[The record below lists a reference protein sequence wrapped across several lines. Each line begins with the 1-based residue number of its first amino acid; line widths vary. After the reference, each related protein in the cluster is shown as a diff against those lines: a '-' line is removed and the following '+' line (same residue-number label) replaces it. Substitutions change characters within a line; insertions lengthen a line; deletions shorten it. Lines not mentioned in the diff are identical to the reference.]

1 MKKQYSLNFNQY
13 TPVSKGSGYLFMQYE
28 AIASF
33 LRTNF
38 KAHFHDVLLKPIKR
52 ENAVDFWSED
62 HKSYQEIEQLAPEQR
77 TEILQ
82 KYNALIY
89 EVEQRCKMLA
99 AGTGQDDFSWA
110 SILRKVFDMDSN
122 ILLSDGQDLR
132 IIWGWSFLNKSSYSL
147 PLAAFA
153 HLLETNEAEE
163 EPIVAEEVQ
172 DDHENNLE
180 TQPEIEDLA
189 TEPEV
194 VEESPIPEE
203 QIEEL
208 PAHDNQEQMHIQE
221 HLSDPEEPAE
231 PLKDEGQKRTPPPRS
246 GNAFTQF
253 LDACERFGRKYW
265 WLICL
270 LLLLFLLFLLK
281 DCSSPNDNKLA
292 SEMDPVEVEK
302 IYNEI
307 MPEHPRARKEPIQEE
322 DLINDEESRA
332 RIVGNVVNIALKKKS
347 DNFRNFAVDLKQAFP
362 EQNYEVV
369 YFDDQTRRLQFQF
382 PEEKR
387 ADIKAQIKSK
397 LSHYKILIWDE
408 AIFETSRTFN
418 DPLFSDRSASWP
430 ISLTKTDKAW
440 ETTTGDTS
448 VIVAVID
455 DGFDLNH
462 PELKGKVYK
471 PYNVVTD
478 NKQITSGPDRKHGTH
493 VAGIIGAKNNNGKG
507 ICGIAPGCRLMP
519 IQAAGQDGMFTMTD
533 VIDGVLYAI
542 KNNADVI
549 NMSLGKMFPEGIP
562 PQQQE
567 EIANQYGKDEAKFW
581 NELYQMAE
589 ENNVTIVIAAGNQD
603 FRVGM
608 DPMQRSQKVIKVA
621 ATDFEMKKANFSNF
635 FSRNLR
641 NGSCVSAPGVN
652 IMSSIPSN
660 QYEMMSG
667 TSMASPIVAGVV
679 ALMKS
684 VNPRLTNQQ
693 VFKILQETS
702 LKNVDRKLGAF
713 VQSNLAVAKAR
724 N

>member
-1 MKKQYSLNFNQY
+1 
-13 TPVSKGSGYLFMQYE
+13 
-28 AIASF
+28 
-33 LRTNF
+33 
-38 KAHFHDVLLKPIKR
+38 
-52 ENAVDFWSED
+52 
-62 HKSYQEIEQLAPEQR
+62 
-77 TEILQ
+77 
-82 KYNALIY
+82 
-89 EVEQRCKMLA
+89 
-99 AGTGQDDFSWA
+99 
-110 SILRKVFDMDSN
+110 MDSN

>member
-13 TPVSKGSGYLFMQYE
+13 TPVSKGGGYLFMQYE

-38 KAHFHDVLLKPIKR
+38 KTHLHQVLLKPIKR
-52 ENAVDFWSED
+52 ENAVDFWSDD
-62 HKSYQEIEQLAPEQR
+62 HKIYQEIETLDPGLR
-77 TEILQ
+77 KEILQ
-82 KYNALIY
+82 KYNAIVY
-89 EVEQRCKMLA
+89 EVEQRCKILA
-99 AGTGQDDFSWA
+99 TGSGQDDFSWA

-122 ILLSDGQDLR
+122 IILSDGQDLR

-147 PLAAFA
+147 PLSAFA
-153 HLLETNEAEE
+153 HLLEPEATEDE
-163 EPIVAEEVQ
+163 ITDAI
-172 DDHENNLE
+172 DDHENIIE
-180 TQPEIEDLA
+180 VQPENDALDSES
-189 TEPEV
+189 EV
-194 VEESPIPEE
+194 NGETSSSKDQIDDFPPNDNEEHMDIQEQEE
-203 QIEEL
+203 Q
-208 PAHDNQEQMHIQE
+208 
-221 HLSDPEEPAE
+221 EEP
-231 PLKDEGQKRTPPPRS
+231 DQYRSQKRTPPPPT

-265 WLICL
+265 WLL
-270 LLLLFLLFLLK
+270 LILLFLILLFLLK
-281 DCSSPNDNKLA
+281 DCSQNGIKLA
-292 SEMDPVEVEK
+292 AEMDPVEVEK

-307 MPEHPRARKEPIQEE
+307 MPENPRARKEPIKEE
-322 DLINDEESRA
+322 DLINDEDSRA
-332 RIVGNVVNIALKKKS
+332 RIVGNVVNLALKKKT

-362 EQNYEVV
+362 EANYEVV

-382 PEEKR
+382 PEDKR
-387 ADIKAQIKSK
+387 TEIKAQIKSK
-397 LSHYKILIWDE
+397 LSQYKILIWDE

-418 DPLFSDRSASWP
+418 DPLFNDRSASWP
-430 ISLTKTDKAW
+430 ILLTKTDKAW

-478 NKQITSGPDRKHGTH
+478 NTQITSGPDRKHGTH

-519 IQAAGQDGMFTMTD
+519 IQAAGQDGMFSMTD

-567 EIANQYGKDEAKFW
+567 EIANQYGKDEAQFW
-581 NELYQMAE
+581 NELYQMAD

-621 ATDFEMKKANFSNF
+621 ATDFDMKKANFSNF

-652 IMSSIPSN
+652 ILSTIPSN

-702 LKNVDRKLGAF
+702 IKNIDRKLGAF
-713 VQSNLAVAKAR
+713 VQTNTAVAKAQSAF
-724 N
+724 

>member
-38 KAHFHDVLLKPIKR
+38 KAHFHHVLLKPIKR

-89 EVEQRCKMLA
+89 EVEQRCKLLA

-110 SILRKVFDMDSN
+110 SMLRKVFDMDSN

-194 VEESPIPEE
+194 VEEPPSPLE

-208 PAHDNQEQMHIQE
+208 PAHDNQEQMYIQE

-549 NMSLGKMFPEGIP
+549 NMSLGKMFPEDIP

-567 EIANQYGKDEAKFW
+567 EIAAQYGKDEAQFW

-652 IMSSIPSN
+652 IMSTIPSN

-667 TSMASPIVAGVV
+667 TSMASPIVAGIV

>member
-38 KAHFHDVLLKPIKR
+38 KAHFHHVLLKPIKR

-62 HKSYQEIEQLAPEQR
+62 HKTYQEIETLDPVLR
-77 TEILQ
+77 KEILQ
-82 KYNALIY
+82 KYNALVY
-89 EVEQRCKMLA
+89 EVEQRCKKLA
-99 AGTGQDDFSWA
+99 TGSGQDDFSWA

-122 ILLSDGQDLR
+122 IILSDGQDLR

-147 PLAAFA
+147 PLAAFV
-153 HLLETNEAEE
+153 HLIEPEITEDETTDALDD
-163 EPIVAEEVQ
+163 Q
-172 DDHENNLE
+172 DDQDDNENLIEEQPDYEAIDSESEVNEE
-180 TQPEIEDLA
+180 T
-189 TEPEV
+189 
-194 VEESPIPEE
+194 SSSEE
-203 QIEEL
+203 QIDEL
-208 PAHDNQEQMHIQE
+208 PPNDNQEHMDIQE
-221 HLSDPEEPAE
+221 QEEPAQD
-231 PLKDEGQKRTPPPRS
+231 KNQRRTPPPPT

-253 LDACERFGRKYW
+253 LDACERFGRRYW
-265 WLICL
+265 WLL
-270 LLLLFLLFLLK
+270 LILLFLLLLFLLK
-281 DCSSPNDNKLA
+281 DCSQNGIKLA
-292 SEMDPVEVEK
+292 VEMDPVEVEK

-307 MPEHPRARKEPIQEE
+307 MPENPRARKEPIKEE

-332 RIVGNVVNIALKKKS
+332 RIVGNVVNIALKKKT
-347 DNFRNFAVDLKQAFP
+347 DNFRNFSVDLKQAFP
-362 EQNYEVV
+362 EENYEVV

-382 PEEKR
+382 PEDKR
-387 ADIKAQIKSK
+387 SEIKAQIKTK
-397 LSHYKILIWDE
+397 LSQYKILIWDE

-418 DPLFSDRSASWP
+418 DPLLNDRSASWP

-440 ETTTGDTS
+440 ETTIGDTS
-448 VIVAVID
+448 IIVAVID

-478 NKQITSGPDRKHGTH
+478 NTQITSGPDRKHGTH
-493 VAGIIGAKNNNGKG
+493 VAGIIVAKNNNGNG
-507 ICGIAPGCRLMP
+507 LCGIAPGCRLMP
-519 IQAAGQDGMFTMTD
+519 IQAAGQNGMFSMTD

-567 EIANQYGKDEAKFW
+567 EIATQYGKDEAQFW
-581 NELYQMAE
+581 NELYQMAD

-621 ATDFEMKKANFSNF
+621 ATDYDMKKANFSNF

-652 IMSSIPSN
+652 IMSTIPGN

-684 VNPRLTNQQ
+684 ANPRLTNQQ

-702 LKNVDRKLGAF
+702 LKNVDRKLGDF
-713 VQSNLAVAKAR
+713 IQTNFAVAQAR
-724 N
+724 SAF

>member
-33 LRTNF
+33 LRSNF
-38 KAHFHDVLLKPIKR
+38 KAHFHHVLLKPIKR
-52 ENAVDFWSED
+52 ENSVDFWSED

-89 EVEQRCKMLA
+89 EVELRCKMLA

-110 SILRKVFDMDSN
+110 SMLRKVFDMDSN
-122 ILLSDGQDLR
+122 ILLSDGQELR

-147 PLAAFA
+147 PLTAFA
-153 HLLETNEAEE
+153 HLLETNETEE
-163 EPIVAEEVQ
+163 EPIVSDEEQ
-172 DDHENNLE
+172 DDHENNIE

-194 VEESPIPEE
+194 IEESPGPEE

-208 PAHDNQEQMHIQE
+208 PFYENQEQMHIQE
-221 HLSDPEEPAE
+221 QEEP
-231 PLKDEGQKRTPPPRS
+231 DQNRSQKRTPQHPTS
-246 GNAFTQF
+246 NSFTQF

-265 WLICL
+265 WLLLIL
-270 LLLLFLLFLLK
+270 LLLILLLLLK
-281 DCSSPNDNKLA
+281 DCSQNGIKLA
-292 SEMDPVEVEK
+292 AEMDPVEVEK

-307 MPEHPRARKEPIQEE
+307 MPENPRARKEPIKEE

-362 EQNYEVV
+362 EQIYEVV

-382 PEEKR
+382 PEDKR
-387 ADIKAQIKSK
+387 SEIKVQIKSK
-397 LSHYKILIWDE
+397 LSQYNILIWDE

-418 DPLFSDRSASWP
+418 DPLFSDRSSSWP

-478 NKQITSGPDRKHGTH
+478 NTQITFGPDRKHGTH

-567 EIANQYGKDEAKFW
+567 EIATQYGKDEAKFW

-589 ENNVTIVIAAGNQD
+589 ENNVIIVIAAGNQD

-652 IMSSIPSN
+652 ILSAIPSN

-702 LKNVDRKLGAF
+702 LKNIDRKLGAF

>member
-38 KAHFHDVLLKPIKR
+38 KTHLHQVLLKPIKR
-52 ENAVDFWSED
+52 ENAVDFWSDD
-62 HKSYQEIEQLAPEQR
+62 HKIYQEIETLDPGLR
-77 TEILQ
+77 KEILQ
-82 KYNALIY
+82 KYNAIVY
-89 EVEQRCKMLA
+89 EVEQRCKILA
-99 AGTGQDDFSWA
+99 TGSGQDDFSWA

-122 ILLSDGQDLR
+122 IILSDGQDLR

-147 PLAAFA
+147 PLSAFA
-153 HLLETNEAEE
+153 HLLEPEATEDE
-163 EPIVAEEVQ
+163 ITDAI
-172 DDHENNLE
+172 DDHENIIE
-180 TQPEIEDLA
+180 VQPENDALDSES
-189 TEPEV
+189 EV
-194 VEESPIPEE
+194 NEETSSSKEQIDDFHPNDNDEHMDIQEQEE
-203 QIEEL
+203 Q
-208 PAHDNQEQMHIQE
+208 
-221 HLSDPEEPAE
+221 EEP
-231 PLKDEGQKRTPPPRS
+231 DQYRSQKRTPPPPT

-265 WLICL
+265 WLL
-270 LLLLFLLFLLK
+270 LILLFLILLLLLK
-281 DCSSPNDNKLA
+281 DCSQNGIKLA
-292 SEMDPVEVEK
+292 AEMDPVEVEK

-307 MPEHPRARKEPIQEE
+307 MPENPRARKEPIKEE
-322 DLINDEESRA
+322 DLINDEDSRA
-332 RIVGNVVNIALKKKS
+332 RIVGNVVNIALKKKT

-362 EQNYEVV
+362 EASYEVV

-382 PEEKR
+382 PEDKR
-387 ADIKAQIKSK
+387 TE
-397 LSHYKILIWDE
+397 ILIWDE

-418 DPLFSDRSASWP
+418 DPLFNDRSASWP
-430 ISLTKTDKAW
+430 ILLTKTDKAW

-478 NKQITSGPDRKHGTH
+478 NTQITSGPDRKHGTH
-493 VAGIIGAKNNNGKG
+493 VAGIISAKNNNGKG

-519 IQAAGQDGMFTMTD
+519 IQAAGQDGMFSMTD

-567 EIANQYGKDEAKFW
+567 EIANQYGKDEAQFW
-581 NELYQMAE
+581 NELYQMAD

-621 ATDFEMKKANFSNF
+621 ATDFDMKKANFSNF

-652 IMSSIPSN
+652 ILSTIPSN

-702 LKNVDRKLGAF
+702 IKNIDRKLGAF
-713 VQSNLAVAKAR
+713 VQTNTAVAKAKSAF
-724 N
+724 